1 MVLHWTK
8 MMRPLRGVAMVAFA
22 FSLAGT
28 AAVCGQADLPIY
40 TDHLVNG
47 FQDWSWTP
55 RSLTNTAP
63 VHTGANSIRVNA
75 AAWQGLGF
83 YHPEFD
89 STLYSALN
97 FWVNGGTGGGQVI
110 QVQARLSGVN
120 QVARV
125 LPALAPNTWQQL
137 TLSLASLGI
146 ESKTNVTEFLI
157 QLTGTGTANPFY
169 VDDIQLIAK
178 PLPAVVHVTVDAA
191 RPVRSV
197 DARWFGVNTAVWD
210 GNYAKPETT
219 SLLEEMGALVLRF
232 PGGSLSDEYHWAS
245 NQSGSNTWTW
255 ATSFDKFAPV
265 ATNLGAQV
273 YITVN
278 YGSGTPEEAAGW
290 VRYSNL
296 TKHYGFKYW
305 EIGNENF
312 GSWETDNNVYP
323 HDAYT
328 YAVRA
333 AVYYQQMKAADPTI
347 KIGVVGTPGETNFD
361 NGYSAHPAFNQRTG
375 KSSNGWTPVVLATLK
390 SLGVT
395 PDFLIHHQYPEWTFS
410 ESDPLLLQTSTS
422 WAREAA
428 DLRQQIS
435 DYFGAGGEGIEL
447 VCTENNSNSGNQGK
461 QSTGLV
467 NGLYLADS
475 LGQLMKTEFNAYVW
489 WDLRNSTDTR
499 GNMDST
505 LYGWRSYGDLGMV
518 NGLTNRH
525 PTFYTAKLL
534 QYFARPGDTV
544 LSTSSDH
551 LLLSAYAV
559 RHTNGALGLMVINK
573 NPAGPIASRIA
584 LNGFTP
590 DPSAQVWSYGIPQ
603 DEAARLRVGSPD
615 IAQAVYAPVSSAFDL
630 GFPPYSVTVFN
641 LVPTAPTLTAHL
653 AASTSPGQIT
663 LLLQGQPGASYVL
676 ETSSKCMSGW
686 VPVSTNFLSEPTCT
700 LTETLKPEVGGQYWR
715 AVWVP

>member
-1 MVLHWTK
+1 MKIIRL
-8 MMRPLRGVAMVAFA
+8 LLGVAMVATA

-28 AAVCGQADLPIY
+28 AAVRGQADLPIY

-47 FQDWSWTP
+47 FQDWSWAP
-55 RSLTNTAP
+55 RSLTNTVP
-63 VHTGANSIRVNA
+63 VHTGANSIRVSA

-83 YHPEFD
+83 YHPEFN
-89 STLYSALN
+89 SSLYSALS

-120 QVARV
+120 QAARI
-125 LPALAPNTWQQL
+125 LPALAANTWQQF
-137 TLSLASLGI
+137 TVSLAALGVD
-146 ESKTNVTEFLI
+146 SKTNVTQFLI
-157 QLTGTGTANPFY
+157 QLTGSGTANPFY
-169 VDDIQLIAK
+169 VDDIQLTAK
-178 PLPAVVHVTVDAA
+178 PLPAVVHVSVDAA
-191 RPVRSV
+191 RPVRTV

-210 GNYAKPETT
+210 GNYEKPETT
-219 SLLEEMGALVLRF
+219 GLLQELGARVLRF

-255 ATSFDKFAPV
+255 VTSFDKFARV
-265 ATNLGAQV
+265 ATNIGAQV

-278 YGSGTPEEAAGW
+278 YGTGSPEEAAGW

-296 TKHYGFKYW
+296 TKNYGFKYW

-312 GSWETDNNVYP
+312 GSWETDANVYP

-333 AVYYQQMKAADPTI
+333 AVYFQQMKAVDPTI
-347 KIGVVGTPGETNFD
+347 KIGVVGTPGETNGA
-361 NGYSAHPAFNQRTG
+361 NGYSAHPAFNPRTG

-390 SLGVT
+390 SLDVT
-395 PDFLIHHQYPEWTFS
+395 PDFLIHHQYPEWTYS
-410 ESDPLLLQTSTS
+410 ESDPLLLQTSTA

-435 DYFGAGGEGIEL
+435 DYFGPGGESIEL
-447 VCTENNSNSGNQGK
+447 VCTENNSNSGDQGK
-461 QSTGLV
+461 QSTSLV

-475 LGQLMKTEFNAYVW
+475 LGQFMKTEFNAYVW
-489 WDLRNSTDTR
+489 WDLRNSKDTR

-518 NGLTNRH
+518 EGLTNRH

-534 QYFARPGDTV
+534 QYFARADDTV
-544 LSTSSDH
+544 LSTSTDH

-559 RHTNGALGLMVINK
+559 RHNNGALALLVINK
-573 NPAGPIASRIA
+573 NPAGPIAAQIVLRS
-584 LNGFTP
+584 FTP

-603 DEAARLRVGSPD
+603 DEAARLGVGSPD
-615 IAQAVYAPVSSAFDL
+615 IAQATYAPASAALGL
-630 GFPPYSVTVFN
+630 GFAPYSVTLINFA
-641 LVPTAPTLTAHL
+641 PTAPTLTARL
-653 AASTSPGQIT
+653 AASTSSGQIT
-663 LLLQGQPGASYVL
+663 LQLQGQPGARYVV
-676 ETSSKCMSGW
+676 EISSNCMSGW
-686 VPVSTNFLSEPTCT
+686 VPVSTNFLSEST
-700 LTETLKPEVGGQYWR
+700 LIIEQALKPEVGGQYWR